1 MPSPSHRAS
10 RGRQAE
16 EAAASYLERSGFVV
30 LGRNVR
36 IGRDEIDLVVRSG
49 ELVVIVEVRTRGPG
63 SWLKALASVDRA
75 KRARLRRAGDALWRS
90 RFKRDPSIARM
101 RFDVVAVDL
110 DAADGPQIEHVRAAL

>member
-10 RGRQAE
+10 RGRLAE
-16 EAAASYLERSGFVV
+16 EAAASYFERSGFVV

-36 IGRDEIDLVVRSG
+36 VGRDEVDLVVRAG

-63 SWLKALASVDRA
+63 SWLTALASVDRA
-75 KRARLRRAGDALWRS
+75 KRARLRRAGEALWRS
-90 RFKRDPSIARM
+90 RFKRDSSIARM

-110 DAADGPQIEHVRAAL
+110 DAADGPRIEHVRAAL